1 MKSALQAPHKQ
12 APASYWT
19 YLYARSHDA
28 SAGGGGVVLSSDGV
42 GSSRSACPDF
52 AAVTLALG
60 LRGRPQHWRPDVLLY
75 RRLRPVGA
83 LGQLRR
89 GRVIHLLRRIQRTG
103 TPCSCMTSPPWDRW
117 AIGSALAAGLIALY
131 LPPGARCGL
140 SSPSTW
146 PIRCSHRSRPNGGQ
160 ASSERPTLRARGGDD
175 TDPPVQG
182 CTRHDRVAV
191 PGARGGWR
199 RGRRDLRGM
208 AARPRRDRDDD
219 GPCPPGRLSLGAA

>member
-1 MKSALQAPHKQ
+1 MRSCSARRGLAQEMALGVTRTLGVGTMKSALQAPHKQ

-131 LPPGARCGL
+131 FVAWRPVRALLTEHVAFSLLTSIETERRTGL
-140 SSPSTW
+140 
-146 PIRCSHRSRPNGGQ
+146 I
-160 ASSERPTLRARGGDD
+160 
-175 TDPPVQG
+175 
-182 CTRHDRVAV
+182 
-191 PGARGGWR
+191 
-199 RGRRDLRGM
+199 
-208 AARPRRDRDDD
+208 
-219 GPCPPGRLSLGAA
+219 